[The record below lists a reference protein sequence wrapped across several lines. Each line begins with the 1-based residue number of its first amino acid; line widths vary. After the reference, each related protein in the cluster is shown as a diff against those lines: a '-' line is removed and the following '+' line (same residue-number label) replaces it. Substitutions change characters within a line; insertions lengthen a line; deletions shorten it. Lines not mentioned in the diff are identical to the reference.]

1 MAARANRGAVRPFAG
16 SAGNGRP
23 QMAEPALLKSVAEAT
38 RLREG
43 PAGVA
48 AILRAVYRAGSLR
61 LQDAAREAR
70 LPMPI
75 ATAVRRELEKAG
87 LLERKQ
93 GLALSDQ
100 GRDFVERELGL
111 GTKIDITCPTCDG
124 HGVVIPAQF
133 HNLVARLAT
142 IIERAPSVDVTLD
155 QAPCTPETSILRA
168 LLMLQAGALEGR
180 RVLLLGD
187 DDSVSLSI
195 GSIAQ
200 ALGKDDLTRGVTV
213 VDADERRL
221 SVLREQAEREGV
233 ALRTVHH
240 DLRQPLPGDLQRA
253 FDSIETDPPYTLEGA
268 RLFLT
273 RGREAL
279 AQQDGGQVFFS
290 FAQWPPRQAL
300 DLQRLFLDLG
310 LAVQTV
316 RPGFNAYAGATVLG
330 NVGQLIELVAAAPA
344 ATSSQPW
351 HGPLY
356 TAEINPRQRAY
367 VCTQCGTE
375 TVLGRGG
382 AAETIEAL
390 KTQGCAK
397 CGEHNFRRKAGA

>member
-1 MAARANRGAVRPFAG
+1 MTD
-16 SAGNGRP
+16 
-23 QMAEPALLKSVAEAT
+23 PAILRTIAEAT

-43 PAGVA
+43 PAGVE

-93 GLALSDQ
+93 GLALSPE

-111 GTKIDITCPTCDG
+111 GTAIDVTCPACSG
-124 HGVVIPAQF
+124 HGVVIPENFHAQ
-133 HNLVARLAT
+133 VVRLAA
-142 IIERAPSVDVTLD
+142 IIAQAPSVDVTLD
-155 QAPCTPETSILRA
+155 QAPCTPETSLLRA

-195 GSIAQ
+195 GLVSQ
-200 ALGKDDLTRGVTV
+200 ALGKGDLTRGVVV

-221 SVLREQAEREGV
+221 AFLRDSAAREGI

-240 DLRQPLPGDLQRA
+240 DLRQPLPAELQGA
-253 FDSIETDPPYTLEGA
+253 FDTIETDPPYTLEGA
-268 RLFLT
+268 KLFLT

-279 AQQDGGQVFFS
+279 AGDGLCYFS
-290 FAQWPPRQAL
+290 FAQWPPRQMLA
-300 DLQRLFLDLG
+300 LQRVFLDLG
-310 LAVQTV
+310 LAVQTI

-330 NVGQLIELVAAAPA
+330 NVGQLIELAAAGPA
-344 ATSSQPW
+344 AAALPAWQ
-351 HGPLY
+351 GPLY
-356 TAEINPRQRAY
+356 TAEVNPRIRAY
-367 VCTQCGTE
+367 VCTQCGRE
-375 TVLGRGG
+375 SVLGRGSTP
-382 AAETIEAL
+382 ETIEAL
-390 KTQGCAK
+390 KEQGCAN
-397 CGEHNFRRKAGA
+397 CGGHSFRRKTGGT